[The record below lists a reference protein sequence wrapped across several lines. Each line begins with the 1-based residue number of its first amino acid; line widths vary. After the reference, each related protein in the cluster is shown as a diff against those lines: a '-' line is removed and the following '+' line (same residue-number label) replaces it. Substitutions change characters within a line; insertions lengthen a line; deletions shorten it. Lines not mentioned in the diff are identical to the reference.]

1 MPPREQGLPPRRPSS
16 AADKIS
22 TTISEMDQRTH
33 NLPTSSPQLL
43 SLKKLD
49 SCIPRTRR
57 HSANSYFDRTSTEHQ
72 AFSSICTTGAPRR
85 FSTAWSEPPMHL
97 QSHDGD
103 SSQVNIP
110 EWYMH
115 IRARNKQAK
124 HRASHKARKDD
135 ERINLL
141 IEKQRVVELERAA
154 AGKDVASQARRNAS
168 ERRKER
174 LATESLAR
182 FRTVSTA
189 AVFSTAVQA
198 CARGGK
204 ASSGRAHSGST
215 SHGGATVGGG
225 GATRGLGVAAAAKA
239 AARKLQ
245 KAETQNMD
253 TKVLQMLNELEEDE
267 QQHLQWQPIDPKP
280 LAAKTQEISMWI
292 KPGVFLTKTIINA

>member
-1 MPPREQGLPPRRPSS
+1 MFLRYHVLLLVFAKALFFEAKFSQVPETHEEILPLFTDAPLFSPTVGRCF
-16 AADKIS
+16 AYVDKVRSVDVPCYKYRNILG
-22 TTISEMDQRTH
+22 
-33 NLPTSSPQLL
+33 NYL
-43 SLKKLD
+43 
-49 SCIPRTRR
+49 
-57 HSANSYFDRTSTEHQ
+57 
-72 AFSSICTTGAPRR
+72 FSVD
-85 FSTAWSEPPMHL
+85 M